1 MADFS
6 KPAAPSS
13 FPSTVAVP
21 SNPAEF
27 SESALTAGHDHSG
40 VSAEVTGG
48 TTTPSGGTHLVSQH
62 MIRGDSVKSPAR
74 LKDVRHILRAS
85 NRFAEVNME
94 QIERGK
100 VFIRDRRLCTVDPTY
115 LY

>member
-6 KPAAPSS
+6 KPAPSS
-13 FPSTVAVP
+13 FPSSVAVP
-21 SNPAEF
+21 SNFAEF
-27 SESALTAGHDHSG
+27 SESALTAGHDHNSG
-40 VSAEVTGG
+40 VSAEATGG

-62 MIRGDSVKSPAR
+62 MIRGDSVKFPAR

-100 VFIRDRRLCTVDPTY
+100 VFI
-115 LY
+115 